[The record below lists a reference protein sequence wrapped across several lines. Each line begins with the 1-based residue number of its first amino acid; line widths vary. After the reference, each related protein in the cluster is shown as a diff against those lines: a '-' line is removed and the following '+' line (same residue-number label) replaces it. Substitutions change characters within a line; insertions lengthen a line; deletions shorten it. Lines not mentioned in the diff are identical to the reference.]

1 MKFNFKKLAVI
12 LSSIVLTTSLLA
24 GCGNG
29 TANKGKGNVKLGYV
43 NWAEGVAMTN
53 LAKVALE
60 EKMGYDV
67 ELTMG
72 EAGMIFTSLS
82 DGNVDAFLD
91 AWLPLTHHDY
101 IEKYKDKIVDL
112 GYNYENARIGL
123 VVPKNSDINSIEDL
137 NKAKGKFG
145 GEIIGIDAGA
155 GIMNATEK
163 AKKDY
168 NLDYE
173 ILEGSGPTMTTM
185 LKQAIDKKEDIVVTG
200 WKPHWKFA
208 RWDLKFLE
216 DPKKSYGEA
225 ENIHTFS
232 RKEFKEDMPE
242 VAEFLKNFKLN
253 DEQLGTLMGDI
264 ADSSKDP
271 EEVAKEWMTKNEKL
285 VNSWIPKEK

>member
-1 MKFNFKKLAVI
+1 MKFNLKKSAV
-12 LSSIVLTTSLLA
+12 LLCSVLVTTLVLT
-24 GCGNG
+24 GCGKG
-29 TANKGKGNVKLGYV
+29 TSNKGKGNVKLGYV

-60 EKMGYDV
+60 EKMGYNVD
-67 ELTMG
+67 LTMG
-72 EAGMIFTSLS
+72 EPGMIFTSLS
-82 DGNVDAFLD
+82 DGNLDAFLD
-91 AWLPLTHHDY
+91 AWLPVTHHDY
-101 IEKYKDKIVDL
+101 ITKYKDKIEDL

-137 NKAKGKFG
+137 NKFKEKLDGK
-145 GEIIGIDAGA
+145 IIGIDAGA
-155 GIMNATEK
+155 GIMGATQK
-163 AKKDY
+163 AIKDY

-173 ILEGSGPTMTTM
+173 LLEGSGPTMTVL
-185 LKQAIDKKEDIVVTG
+185 LKEAIDKNEDIVVTG

-216 DPKKSYGEA
+216 DTKHSYGKS
-225 ENIHTFS
+225 ENIHTYS
-232 RKEFKEDMPE
+232 RKDFTKDMPE

-264 ADSSKDP
+264 ADSNKEP
-271 EEVAKEWMTKNEKL
+271 EEVAKEWMAKNEEL